1 MTEKD
6 AEVGAAIVPDAKETA
21 VDKDQDDS
29 MVIFAGAGVG
39 EVFGYSDGEART
51 VRWKLDLI
59 LLPMVSSPRKTLLSG
74 YDLLTNKCR
83 CV

>member
-29 MVIFAGAGVG
+29 MVIFAGSGVG

-59 LLPMVSSPRKTLLSG
+59 LLPMVSPS
-74 YDLLTNKCR
+74 
-83 CV
+83 